1 MTRRT
6 RADLGAR
13 VLALSGHRLQHI
25 RTGTARSGVL
35 CQASRAACGM
45 YTDPH
50 ASARVCSKLMRRHIR
65 WSGDEFFCSLCLSSS
80 DLGPCVCVVGEIDLH
95 ATDARVKPVCLS
107 LYVSR
112 AMFMCNFFMCIE
124 IAPTRTQSA
133 SNTHM
138 AALAIPK
145 L

>member
-1 MTRRT
+1 MTR

-35 CQASRAACGM
+35 CQASRVACGM
-45 YTDPH
+45 CIVYTLI
-50 ASARVCSKLMRRHIR
+50 LMRLFKTYASYIR

-107 LYVSR
+107 LYVSC
-112 AMFMCNFFMCIE
+112 AMFMCNFSMCIE
-124 IAPTRTQSA
+124 IPPTRAQSA